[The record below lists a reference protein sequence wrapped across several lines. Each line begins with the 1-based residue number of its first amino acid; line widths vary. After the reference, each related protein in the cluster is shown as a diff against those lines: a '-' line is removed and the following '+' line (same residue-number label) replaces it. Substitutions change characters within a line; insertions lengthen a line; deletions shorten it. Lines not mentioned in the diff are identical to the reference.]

1 MLLQVATKIF
11 RSNSVGGD
19 ARSSVANEACH
30 WCRSVFL
37 LRAVGCV
44 GCQKGTSLVL
54 ACPCFSV
61 SSEFR
66 CFDTFKWN
74 SSALLEEKMHR

>member
-11 RSNSVGGD
+11 QSNSVGGD

-37 LRAVGCV
+37 LRAVG
-44 GCQKGTSLVL
+44 VL
-54 ACPCFSV
+54 AARRVHLWCWLVHVSQSV
-61 SSEFR
+61 QNFV
-66 CFDTFKWN
+66 
-74 SSALLEEKMHR
+74 ALTHLNGILLHY